1 MSITKTSILLIA
13 IPLVLS
19 AFTHLW
25 NPVGFPDVFY
35 DEGIYMYRA
44 MHVMAGLGPQVDYFH
59 DHPFF
64 GQLFLVGALS
74 LTGYPDSLHPGNDVN
89 SVQMLYLV
97 PRVLMGI
104 LAIFDTF
111 LIYKIS

>member
-1 MSITKTSILLIA
+1 MNIKSSSILFIV
-13 IPLVLS
+13 IPLFLA

-44 MHVMAGLGPQVDYFH
+44 MHVLAGEGPQTNYFH

-64 GQLFLVGALS
+64 GQLFLAGALS
-74 LTGYPDSLHPGNDVN
+74 LTGYPDSLHPTADSA
-89 SVQMLYLV
+89 SVQMLYL
-97 PRVLMGI
+97 I
-104 LAIFDTF
+104 
-111 LIYKIS
+111 